1 MHKKTGT
8 WDFEGKTGTMLT
20 YDSASSMKITTPL
33 TNSSVAWAIK
43 ATNKKGQVFWIDWDV
58 KPNISWQ
65 DRFLHL
71 IRDAALLRKKNL
83 SQAFPAFKYTL
94 VKVNRVKGSHQQLL
108 MKLIDEVNFMLMS
121 SKQVGGKVYKVDLND
136 LIAVLKSAEAALAS
150 HAANI

>member
-8 WDFEGKTGTMLT
+8 WDFKQPKLLDT
-20 YDSASSMKITTPL
+20 KF
-33 TNSSVAWAIK
+33 AWAIK
-43 ATNKKGQVFWIDWDV
+43 ATNKKGQVFWIDWRV

-71 IRDAALLRKKNL
+71 TKDAALLRKKNL

-121 SKQVGGKVYKVDLND
+121 SEQVEGKVYKVDLSN
-136 LIAVLKSAEAALAS
+136 LISVLKSAEAALAS
-150 HAANI
+150 HAATLQK